1 MFDIQNRRYTG
12 NKHKLMPWI
21 SKLIFENCKNC
32 HSFFDVFAGTG
43 SVSNYLYDYFDRFI
57 LNDFLYSNEIIYN
70 AFFLNEL
77 YNEKLLFEIK
87 NYYNEI
93 EANNLKDNYV
103 SINYGNKFFNYND
116 AKKIGYIRENIE
128 IRYKRKEIN
137 YKEYA
142 ILVTSLLYSLDKIA
156 NTCGHYDAYRKIK
169 NISESFIFELINPKK
184 FDSKKLVEIYRC
196 DSNKLANE
204 VKCDIAYIDPP
215 YNSRQYSR
223 FYHVLENITQ
233 WKKPELYG
241 VALKPKEENMSDYC
255 KTSAPIVFN
264 DLIQNLNVKYIVVSY
279 NNTYD
284 SKSSSSKN
292 KITLEEIETILSN
305 KGETRRFEKRYKAF
319 TTGKTEMNNHK
330 EYIFITK
337 VKRNIK
343 KEISYRSPLF
353 YVGDKYKLMPEIKKY
368 LPSYINTYVEPFVGG
383 GSSFLNVKARKYL
396 VNDIN
401 SSIIDIHK
409 MLYQNAD
416 DKNEFFNKIF
426 KIINHYGL
434 SCSYNGHLVPESLK
448 QKYKKT
454 YYAKYNKEQYLKLRE
469 DFNNNKTDTLKLYLL
484 LIYGFNHMTRFNKTG
499 EFNLPV
505 GNVDFNSNVYN
516 SLNYYFDYIKN
527 TDITYFSMDYKD
539 FIKMLNLKE
548 NDYVLLDPPYLIS
561 QSEYNKIWNEKY
573 EKELYKL
580 LDELNARG
588 IRFGI
593 TNLVYHKGNKNEIF
607 ESWSKKYFVHE
618 LTSNYISYNDNSIK
632 NNSKEVFVT
641 NYDKG
646 NDE

>member
-319 TTGKTEMNNHK
+319 TTGKTEMNDHK

>member
-1 MFDIQNRRYTG
+1 M
-12 NKHKLMPWI
+12 
-21 SKLIFENCKNC
+21 
-32 HSFFDVFAGTG
+32 
-43 SVSNYLYDYFDRFI
+43 
-57 LNDFLYSNEIIYN
+57 
-70 AFFLNEL
+70 
-77 YNEKLLFEIK
+77 
-87 NYYNEI
+87 
-93 EANNLKDNYV
+93 
-103 SINYGNKFFNYND
+103 
-116 AKKIGYIRENIE
+116 
-128 IRYKRKEIN
+128 
-137 YKEYA
+137 
-142 ILVTSLLYSLDKIA
+142 TSLLYSLDKVA

-169 NISESFIFELINPKK
+169 NIKESFVFELVNPKK
-184 FDSKKLVEIYRC
+184 YDSKKLIEIYRC

-233 WKKPELYG
+233 WKKPQLYG

-255 KTSAPIVFN
+255 KTSAPIAFN
-264 DLIQNLNVKYIVVSY
+264 DLIQKLNVKYIVVSY

-305 KGETRRFEKRYKAF
+305 KGETKRFEKKYKAF
-319 TTGKTEMNNHK
+319 TTGKTELSDHK

-337 VKRNIK
+337 VKKDIK

-368 LPSYINTYVEPFVGG
+368 LPDYINTYVEPFVGG
-383 GSSFLNVKARKYL
+383 GSSFLNVKAKKYL
-396 VNDIN
+396 VNDIDN
-401 SSIIDIHK
+401 SIINIHK
-409 MLYQNAD
+409 MLYQNAE
-416 DKNEFFNKIF
+416 DKNKFFNKIF
-426 KIINHYGL
+426 KTINHYGL
-434 SCSYNGHLVPESLK
+434 SCSYNGHLVPEELK

-454 YYAKYNKEQYLKLRE
+454 YYAKYNKQQYLNLRE
-469 DFNNNKTDTLKLYLL
+469 DFNNNKSDIFKLYLL
-484 LIYGFNHMTRFNKTG
+484 LIYGFNHMTRFNKNG

-527 TDITYFSMDYKD
+527 TDITYYSMDYKE
-539 FIKMLNLKE
+539 FVRMLDLKE

-561 QSEYNKIWNEKY
+561 QSEYNKLWNEEC

-580 LDELNARG
+580 LDELDKKG

-593 TNLVYHKGNKNEIF
+593 TNLVYHKGNKNKIF
-607 ESWSKKYFVHE
+607 EKWSKKYFVHE
-618 LTSNYISYNDNSIK
+618 LTSNYISYNDNTIK

>member
-12 NKHKLMPWI
+12 NKYKLMPWI
-21 SKLIFENCKNC
+21 SKLISENCKNC

-43 SVSNYLYDYFDRFI
+43 SVSNYLYNDFDRFV

-70 AFFLNEL
+70 AFFLNDI
-77 YNEKLLFEIK
+77 YNEKLLYEIK
-87 NYYNEI
+87 NNYNNI
-93 EANNLKDNYV
+93 NVNRLKDNYV

-128 IRYKRKEIN
+128 KRYKRKELS

-142 ILVTSLLYSLDKIA
+142 ILVASLLYSLDKVA

-169 NISESFIFELINPKK
+169 NIKELFVFELINPKE
-184 FDSKKLVEIYRC
+184 FNSKKLIEIYRC

-223 FYHVLENITQ
+223 FYHVLENITR
-233 WKKPELYG
+233 WKKPKLYG

-255 KTSAPIVFN
+255 KTSAPIAFN
-264 DLIQNLNVKYIVVSY
+264 DLIQKLNVKYIVVSY
-279 NNTYD
+279 NNTYN
-284 SKSSSSKN
+284 SKSNSSKN

-305 KGETRRFEKRYKAF
+305 KGETKRFEKKYKAF
-319 TTGKTEMNNHK
+319 TTGKTELNNHK

-337 VKRNIK
+337 VKKDIK

-383 GSSFLNVKARKYL
+383 GSSFLNVKAKRYL
-396 VNDIN
+396 VNDIDN
-401 SSIIDIHK
+401 SIINIHK
-409 MLYQNAD
+409 MLYQNAE
-416 DKNEFFNKIF
+416 DKNRFFNKIF

-434 SCSYNGHLVPESLK
+434 SCSYNGHLVPEELK

-454 YYAKYNKEQYLKLRE
+454 YYAKYNKQQYLNLRK
-469 DFNNNKTDTLKLYLL
+469 DFNNNKNDILKLYLL
-484 LIYGFNHMTRFNKTG
+484 LIYGFNHMTRFNKNG

-527 TDITYFSMDYKD
+527 TDITYYSMDYKE
-539 FIKMLNLKE
+539 FIRILNLKK

-561 QSEYNKIWNEKY
+561 QSEYNKLWNEEC

-580 LDELNARG
+580 LDELNKKG
-588 IRFGI
+588 IKFGI
-593 TNLVYHKGNKNEIF
+593 TNLVYHKGNKNKIF
-607 ESWSKKYFVHE
+607 EKWSKKYHVHE
-618 LTSNYISYNDNSIK
+618 LTSNYISYNDNSVK

-646 NDE
+646 NDK

>member
-128 IRYKRKEIN
+128 IRFKRKEIN

-305 KGETRRFEKRYKAF
+305 KGETRRFEKKYKAF
-319 TTGKTEMNNHK
+319 TTGKTELNDHK

-539 FIKMLNLKE
+539 FIKMLSLKE

-561 QSEYNKIWNEKY
+561 QSEYNKIWNEKH

-580 LDELNARG
+580 LDELNNRG